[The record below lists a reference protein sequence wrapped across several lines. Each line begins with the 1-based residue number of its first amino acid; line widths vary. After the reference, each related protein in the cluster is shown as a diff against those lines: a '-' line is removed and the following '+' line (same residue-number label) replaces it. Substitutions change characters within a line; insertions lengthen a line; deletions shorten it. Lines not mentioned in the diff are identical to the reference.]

1 MDQNGP
7 FPKSEHR
14 EGSGR
19 CGTGAVGRAGKQ
31 SLSQCLRPGPARNKV
46 LGHHLWSTCC
56 LWSLLAAQSRWRP
69 GRTCWDICL
78 VHPAAVRS
86 RKGLRGTSGSSS
98 FLLALRVPPS
108 DQVRLAGS
116 FGSFG
121 PGHEGSTLPSGTSFF
136 QLTPISHISHGKEGT
151 GQAGSWGGDKPE
163 TSH

>member
-7 FPKSEHR
+7 FPKSERR

-56 LWSLLAAQSRWRP
+56 LWSLLAAQSRWQGQRRRHLP
-69 GRTCWDICL
+69 GASSCCKKQEGPQRDL
-78 VHPAAVRS
+78 
-86 RKGLRGTSGSSS
+86 GSSS